1 MKRTRRSALISMVLA
16 GAAVGVA
23 ACTPPPEEEPPAARI
38 ETVSLRVEGMT

>member
-1 MKRTRRSALISMVLA
+1 MVLA